1 MILAGDVGATKT
13 TLGLFQSDGANL
25 TPVSVR
31 KFLNHNYGSFD
42 AVLDEFLASR
52 DGFTT
57 VCFGIAGPVLEDR
70 VTVTNLHWDIA
81 LAALTMRFGIARV
94 CLINDVEAT
103 AYGIDVLAADD
114 LLTLNVGIEDK
125 CAPAALIAS
134 GTGLGESILLPRGNA
149 RVPYP
154 AEAGHA
160 DFAPNTP
167 IEAELLQYL
176 WKRYKHVSWDR
187 VLSGPGLRLIYEFLR
202 DNGHGAEQ
210 QAVAGKMLTE
220 DAAAAISQ
228 AALDGSCELCTKA
241 LDIFT
246 AIYGS
251 EAGNLALR
259 ALARG
264 GLYVGGGI
272 APRIISKLSDGVF
285 LHAFCAKGRMTPL
298 LESIPV
304 RVILNDQT
312 GLLGAARY
320 ASSQWLS

>member
-13 TLGLFQSDGANL
+13 TLGLFRSDGAKL
-25 TPVSVR
+25 SPVSVR
-31 KFLNHNYGSFD
+31 KFLNRDYGSFD
-42 AVLDEFLASR
+42 AVLDDFLTSR
-52 DGFTT
+52 NGWTT
-57 VCFGIAGPVLEDR
+57 VCFGIAGPVLEGH
-70 VTVTNLHWDIA
+70 VAVTNLHWDIDISA
-81 LAALTMRFGIARV
+81 LVTRFSAARV
-94 CLINDVEAT
+94 RVINDVEAT
-103 AYGIDVLAADD
+103 AYGIDALAADD
-114 LLTLNVGIEDK
+114 LLTLNVGVEDP

-134 GTGLGESILLPRGNA
+134 GTGLGESILLPRGTM

-160 DFAPNTP
+160 DFAPNTA

-202 DNGHGAEQ
+202 DTGRGTEQPALAE
-210 QAVAGKMLTE
+210 KMLTE
-220 DAAAAISQ
+220 DAAAVISQ
-228 AALDGSCELCTKA
+228 AALNESCEICTKA
-241 LDIFT
+241 LDTFT

-272 APRIISKLSDGVF
+272 APRIVSKLADGVF
-285 LHAFCAKGRMTPL
+285 LRAFCAKGRMTSL

-304 RVILNDQT
+304 RVILNDQA

-320 ASSQWLS
+320 ASSQLLS